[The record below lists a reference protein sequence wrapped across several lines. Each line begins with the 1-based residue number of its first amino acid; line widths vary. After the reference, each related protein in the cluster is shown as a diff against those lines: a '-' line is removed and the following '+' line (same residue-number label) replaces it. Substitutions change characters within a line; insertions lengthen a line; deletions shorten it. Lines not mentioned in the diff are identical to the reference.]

1 MKKLLASTAIALL
14 AAAPL
19 AATAQDAA
27 TGIYLPSVDSALRV
41 STLMGKNIYV
51 SEADVAMDPVAEAS
65 ADWTSIGE
73 VNDIVLGNNGDVQ
86 AVLVDVGGF
95 LGMGEKTVAVNL
107 DEIRVVPDS
116 ASPDNFFLVF
126 KGSKAEMEG
135 APAFALTGMNADGT
149 AMDTTAT
156 TATSTDGTMATDT
169 AATGAAAG
177 SATTDTTATDTA
189 ATDTA
194 TNGTAAEA
202 TAADGMATT
211 ADAAPADTMV
221 APEGMQMADMGTISV
236 DKLIGA
242 DVRGADNSD
251 VGEVG
256 DLVMDGDKLSAVVVD
271 VGGFLG
277 IGEKPVALSL
287 DQVKV
292 WQDQSGTLIVAVND
306 TKDALKA
313 MPTYQKP

>member
-51 SEADVAMDPVAEAS
+51 SEADVAMDPVTEAS
-65 ADWTSIGE
+65 GDWTNVGE
-73 VNDIVLGNNGDVQ
+73 VNDIVLGNQGDVQ

-107 DEIRVVPDS
+107 DDIRVVPDS
-116 ASPDNFFLVF
+116 ASPDNFYLVF
-126 KGSKAEMEG
+126 KGNKAEMEG
-135 APAFALTGMNADGT
+135 APAFTLSAMNADGT
-149 AMDTTAT
+149 TMNAT
-156 TATSTDGTMATDT
+156 TGAAATDGTMATT
-169 AATGAAAG
+169 TTGTTTDGTTTTGTTTDGTMAAG
-177 SATTDTTATDTA
+177 
-189 ATDTA
+189 
-194 TNGTAAEA
+194 
-202 TAADGMATT
+202 TT
-211 ADAAPADTMV
+211 ADATAKTDGTTTANTTAADTMV
-221 APEGMQMADMGTISV
+221 APEGMQVADIGTISAE
-236 DKLIGA
+236 KLIGA

-277 IGEKPVALSL
+277 IGEKPVALNVS
-287 DQVKV
+287 DVRV
-292 WQDQSGTLIVAVND
+292 WQDQAGTLVVAVD
-306 TKDALKA
+306 ATKDALKA
-313 MPTYQKP
+313 LPDYKRP